1 MESDPRSGIRPN
13 TWQRGL
19 RAQERAKRLLA
30 GGGLAFVT
38 SNFRWKGGE
47 IDLVFLDRSAA
58 TLVFVEVRSRG
69 ATDVNFLRYSL
80 GPAKRRRLL
89 STAQVFLRRHGRF
102 FARVGFRF
110 DVVWV
115 EGESAVEHWKNVDL
129 AHR

>member
-1 MESDPRSGIRPN
+1 MESN

-19 RAQERAKRLLA
+19 RAEERVRRFLAA
-30 GGGLAFVT
+30 GGLEFVT

-47 IDLVFLDRSAA
+47 IDLVVLYRPAS

-69 ATDVNFLRYSL
+69 ARDGKYLRYSL

-89 STAQVFLRRHGRF
+89 STAQVFLYRHGRL
-102 FARVGFRF
+102 FARTGFRF

-115 EGESAVEHWKNVDL
+115 EGESAIEHWKNVDL
-129 AHR
+129 GHC